1 MNERKSE
8 GPKQTDKSVLPL
20 GFQPFEAVVRYPRN
34 RSAAIH
40 RAVLRAL
47 RDLFILLTVIVFL
60 WAPTARMIRVRNEG
74 IASAA
79 AAREMSKWPR
89 GHIEKEYRNAV
100 QYNERIADSGQHKLG
115 EAIDPFIDDPDEDTI
130 SKRDNDYQSMLK
142 TTNGVMGTVKIPRIS
157 LKLPFYHG
165 TSKAILQVGIGHLY
179 GTSLPVGGK
188 STNSVL
194 TGHRGLVDAELFTR
208 LDELKKG
215 DIIYIE
221 TLDRMMG
228 YRVSDIN
235 IVNPTDVHLYK
246 VVPGQDLLTLMTCT
260 PYGINTQRLVITAKR
275 SSIPKGG
282 TYYHD
287 DQDAVLPAGITG
299 VTVLLVGLLWAMHRN
314 YRLLVPPAWHYDGSP
329 VAWWSMFARRT
340 DARGHFGKRRCK
352 TYV

>member
-1 MNERKSE
+1 MNERKTE
-8 GPKQTDKSVLPL
+8 GPKQTDQSELPL
-20 GFQPFEAVVRYPRN
+20 GFQPFEAAVRCPRN
-34 RSAAIH
+34 RSAAIY

-60 WAPTARMIRVRNEG
+60 WAPAARMIRARNES
-74 IASAA
+74 IASVE
-79 AAREMSKWPR
+79 AAREMAQWRR
-89 GHIEKEYRNAV
+89 GHVEKEYRSAV
-100 QYNERIADSGQHKLG
+100 QYNQRIVDSGQHKLG

-130 SKRDNDYQSMLK
+130 SKRDKDYQSMLK
-142 TTNGVMGTVKIPRIS
+142 TTNGVMGTVKIPKIS

-194 TGHRGLVDAELFTR
+194 TGHRGMVDAELFTR
-208 LDELKKG
+208 LNELKKG

-221 TLDRMMG
+221 TLNRTMG

-235 IVNPTDVHLYK
+235 VVNPTDVHLYK

-275 SSIPKGG
+275 GNLPNKVP
-282 TYYHD
+282 YYRG
-287 DQDAVLPAGITG
+287 DQDAVLLAGITG
-299 VTVLLVGLLWAMHRN
+299 VTVLLIGSLWAMHRN
-314 YRLLVPPAWHYDGSP
+314 YKLLVPPSWHYDGSP
-329 VAWWSMFARRT
+329 VAWWSMFSRRT
-340 DARGHFGKRRCK
+340 DTRALFNRGRCK
-352 TYV
+352 T